1 MRVRVK
7 RLYEP
12 AEESDG
18 TRILVDGLWP
28 RGVRKAAWPHG
39 SWRPDL
45 APSRELR
52 EWYRHDPQRFDDF
65 EHRYLAELEG
75 NEGIDE
81 VLAIDGQVTLITT
94 TRDVEKS
101 HAAVLRNYLESRR

>member
-1 MRVRVK
+1 MVK

-18 TRILVDGLWP
+18 TRILIDGLWP
-28 RGVRKAAWPHG
+28 LGVRKAAWPNG

-52 EWYRHDPQRFDDF
+52 DWYRHDLERFDEF
-65 EHRYLAELEG
+65 ERRYLAELESSD
-75 NEGIDE
+75 GIDE
-81 VLAIDGQVTLITT
+81 VLAIDGQVTLVTT
-94 TRDVEKS
+94 TRDVETS
-101 HAAVLRNYLESRR
+101 HAAVLRNYLERRKT